1 MFAAIQFS
9 VKAVRGQ
16 CFQFVYPKILSFFKG
31 ISRISIICVYN
42 FFNNGK
48 FSIISKIMVIK
59 FEMFFTGKETFNFC
73 RVNPMSV
80 IV

>member
-1 MFAAIQFS
+1 MVTPIQFC
-9 VKAVRGQ
+9 VKAARGQ

-31 ISRISIICVYN
+31 ISRICIIGIHN
-42 FFNNGK
+42 LFNDGK
-48 FSIISKIMVIK
+48 FSIFSKIVIIK
-59 FEMFFTGKETFNFC
+59 FEMFFTGEEIVNFC